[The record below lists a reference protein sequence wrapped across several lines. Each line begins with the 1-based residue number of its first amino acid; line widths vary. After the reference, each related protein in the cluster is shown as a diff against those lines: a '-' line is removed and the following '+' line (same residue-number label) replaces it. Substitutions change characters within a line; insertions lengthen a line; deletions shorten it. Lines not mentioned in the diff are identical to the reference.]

1 MYKMVSSLCT
11 KWWWIT
17 FKIFRYVHFG
27 VFTMYKMMV
36 RKYEF
41 ILEII
46 VVMNMAWYTLQVH
59 NERTYETSK
68 KGIKK
73 Q

>member
-1 MYKMVSSLCT
+1 
-11 KWWWIT
+11 
-17 FKIFRYVHFG
+17 
-27 VFTMYKMMV
+27 MYKMMV

-46 VVMNMAWYTLQVH
+46 VVMDMAWYTLQVH

-68 KGIKK
+68 KGIKNNEWI
-73 Q
+73 